1 MLGGWLTVKEGHDV
15 GRTKP
20 QFNIRTI
27 RICSAGVV
35 ILLAGPA
42 VLRAQAVQRADPPPI
57 VVAAGQSSVLDA
69 PWPVQRLSITNPQVA
84 DVEAISPTQV
94 LLLGRKVGTT
104 DLVLWSAGGEVW
116 QRRIDVHID
125 PARLRKELT
134 DLFPG
139 SDLDVT
145 QSQDVVIITGALP
158 TRVHGERLRTFLEA
172 AEKATGL
179 KYVDM
184 VSVAG
189 VRSTSEPR
197 PGSIYTDA
205 ERLKQDLLWMFPDS
219 TLDVRQSGDVMV
231 ISGTLRRTEQA
242 QQLRK
247 YLEALQE
254 LVEQRRTRRGPSHT
268 RPAGTFEEETSEPEP
283 VPAADFRFIDMTSV
297 AGVQQV
303 QLKVRIAEVSRTA
316 LRNLGVNI
324 LQTGHHDNTFFG
336 ASTIGP
342 SVGGALVPMTIGPPR
357 GAIAG
362 NEGVPFTFNADVNV
376 PPSVSLFF
384 GFPRAELEFFLEA
397 LAENTYLRLLSE
409 PTLVAL
415 SGEEASFLAGGEFP
429 IPVVQSGVGGG
440 ALSITIE
447 YKEFGVR
454 LRFRPT
460 VLGDGTIR
468 LHLAPE
474 VSDLSNVGAVII
486 QGFQVPSLVTR
497 RAETT
502 LELKSGQSFAMAGLL
517 SNRNEARNSRT
528 PGLGDVPVL
537 GSLFRSVRY
546 VKGETDLVVLV
557 TASLVEPLSLAEA
570 PPLPGVCDTVPNDW
584 EFYGL
589 GMIEGGSAPT
599 LSPAEAAWLESLN
612 LDELKGPGAWE
623 RYEQGMA
630 RSQAEPIRPPARA
643 AEAEPAPAA
652 APIEEAGGAAGP
664 GAMKH

>member
-1 MLGGWLTVKEGHDV
+1 ML
-15 GRTKP
+15 
-20 QFNIRTI
+20 
-27 RICSAGVV
+27 CA
-35 ILLAGPA
+35 A
-42 VLRAQAVQRADPPPI
+42 VLGILSCSGAASAQTTKGADMPPI
-57 VVAAGQSSVLDA
+57 VVAAGQSNVLDA
-69 PWPVQRLSITNPQVA
+69 PWPVQRMSITNPQVA

-94 LLLGRKVGTT
+94 LLLGKKVGTT
-104 DLVLWSAGGEVW
+104 DLVLWSATGEVW
-116 QRRIDVHID
+116 QRRIDVHVD
-125 PARLRKELT
+125 PQRLRKELT
-134 DLFPG
+134 AMFPG

-145 QSQDVVIITGALP
+145 QSQDVVIITGSLP
-158 TRVHGERLRTFLEA
+158 ARLQGQRLREFLEA

-184 VSVAG
+184 VSMAG
-189 VRSTSEPR
+189 VRRSPEAKSGPVYAD
-197 PGSIYTDA
+197 PA
-205 ERLKQDLLWMFPDS
+205 RLKQDLAWMFPDS
-219 TLDVRQSGDVMV
+219 SLDVKQSGDVMV
-231 ISGTLRRTEQA
+231 ISGLLRRTEQA
-242 QQLRK
+242 RQLRI

-254 LVEQRRTRRGPSHT
+254 TAEQRRMARGPSAT
-268 RPAGTFEEETSEPEP
+268 RPASEAEEVEFE
-283 VPAADFRFIDMTSV
+283 PAPPPAFKFVDMTSV

-303 QLKVRIAEVSRTA
+303 QIQVRVAEVSRTA
-316 LRNLGVNI
+316 LRNLGINM
-324 LQTGHHDNTFFG
+324 LQTGHHDNSFFG

-342 SVGGALVPMTIGPPR
+342 SVGGALVPMTIGPPA

-429 IPVVQSGVGGG
+429 IPVVQG
-440 ALSITIE
+440 ATGAGSVSITIE

-474 VSDLSNVGAVII
+474 VSDLSDAGAVII
-486 QGFQVPSLVTR
+486 QGFRVPALVTR

-517 SNRNEARNSRT
+517 NSRNEARNSRT

-557 TASLVEPLSLAEA
+557 TTSLVEPLSLAEA

-589 GMIEGGSAPT
+589 GMIEGGSAPV
-599 LSPAEAAWLESLN
+599 LSPGEAAWLENLQ
-612 LDELKGPGAWE
+612 LDELRGPGAWE

-630 RSQAEPIRPPARA
+630 RSQAEFVKRPAGA
-643 AEAEPAPAA
+643 ASAVQAPTTAPA
-652 APIEEAGGAAGP
+652 EDAG
-664 GAMKH
+664 